1 MGPVLVN
8 HHTPPFGGPPGLSND
23 QHMIPPF
30 HGEAGLGMLTR
41 IRCKH
46 SREASSQSHV
56 GSNFIVLYFLK
67 YKLDHF

>member
-41 IRCKH
+41 IR
-46 SREASSQSHV
+46 
-56 GSNFIVLYFLK
+56 
-67 YKLDHF
+67 

>member
-30 HGEAGLGMLTR
+30 HGEAGLGKDRSRSEIKLT
-41 IRCKH
+41 
-46 SREASSQSHV
+46 
-56 GSNFIVLYFLK
+56 NFLLQFFLAEIII
-67 YKLDHF
+67 L

>member
-30 HGEAGLGMLTR
+30 HGEAGLGMYRSYL
-41 IRCKH
+41 IMVGNF
-46 SREASSQSHV
+46 RET
-56 GSNFIVLYFLK
+56 GK
-67 YKLDHF
+67 